1 MSVIFSMYNFFV
13 IWLWFI
19 VENICDISI
28 LMHNLPDCSLLF
40 FEKSKLT
47 IYPIHLLVFG
57 PLQL

>member
-19 VENICDISI
+19 VENIREISI
-28 LMHNLPDCSLLF
+28 KILF
-40 FEKSKLT
+40 TYCEKSKLT